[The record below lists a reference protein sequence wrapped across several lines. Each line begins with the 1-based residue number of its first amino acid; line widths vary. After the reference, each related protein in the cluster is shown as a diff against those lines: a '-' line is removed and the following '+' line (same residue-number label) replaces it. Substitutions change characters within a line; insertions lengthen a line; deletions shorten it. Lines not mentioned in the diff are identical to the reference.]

1 MMIRV
6 VQRGP
11 SVIRIQTRRTWS
23 DRKIASQIGLI
34 RCVAPKIRVHQ
45 HNCRIAPRSKLKGA
59 LRNEGG
65 RVAMRQT
72 KLGDPFRG
80 DCSKKESGGR
90 HAALAKET
98 QLAVKPG
105 PIAVSNVREGKPA

>member
-1 MMIRV
+1 MRRAENPRASA
-6 VQRGP
+6 QLPNSSPEQTQGRP
-11 SVIRIQTRRTWS
+11 SQ
-23 DRKIASQIGLI
+23 
-34 RCVAPKIRVHQ
+34 
-45 HNCRIAPRSKLKGA
+45 
-59 LRNEGG
+59 EGG